1 MALNKRELVLLTATI
16 TLTVLGVN
24 YLLLMPLSRRWTL
37 LGNQLKLKRTELQ
50 MVEAYVRLT
59 PQRQK
64 DYDELRGKEVQQSGQ
79 FRQPSDASNKI
90 EDLGGKAGILIKDR
104 RDLSPTDKV
113 TYLELPVQRNFDA
126 TTETLVK
133 FLFAVQNN
141 PEFMTIEELNVTP
154 QGDNAQLLRCVI
166 RLRTLISKAGSTRS

>member
-1 MALNKRELVLLTATI
+1 M
-16 TLTVLGVN
+16 
-24 YLLLMPLSRRWTL
+24 
-37 LGNQLKLKRTELQ
+37 
-50 MVEAYVRLT
+50 
-59 PQRQK
+59 
-64 DYDELRGKEVQQSGQ
+64 
-79 FRQPSDASNKI
+79 
-90 EDLGGKAGILIKDR
+90 
-104 RDLSPTDKV
+104 
-113 TYLELPVQRNFDA
+113 QRNFDA